1 MIKDQDL
8 ANTQQTPPACVARQH
23 QTPESRITDVEAP
36 NNYVSANANVA
47 HLEETNLLDV
57 TALLTGLV
65 NMVDTLTRLTD
76 ERFEALSSG
85 EAQSQRPIS
94 EPLSNIQ
101 RNLFR
106 EPSAYTTPL
115 A

>member
-8 ANTQQTPPACVARQH
+8 ANTQQTPPGCVAREH
-23 QTPESRITDVEAP
+23 QTPESRITNVEAP
-36 NNYVSANANVA
+36 NNYVRANANVA
-47 HLEETNLLDV
+47 HLEETNQLDV
-57 TALLTGLV
+57 TALFTSLV
-65 NMVDTLTRLTD
+65 NKVDTLTRSTD
-76 ERFEALSSG
+76 ERFEALASG
-85 EAQSQRPIS
+85 EAQSQKTIS
-94 EPLSNIQ
+94 EPLPNIQ